1 MSWAPGKEAWS
12 GFPICF
18 PFEIPQ
24 SHSSRTPNSV
34 CHTLGMSRKPIEEE
48 SYEEK
53 NKYPKRPAESP
64 SFSLLVSPLESSL
77 VVCHHHHGDGRD
89 FGALWAQCSWL
100 MRKPIEGKSTAH
112 GHAGGREQP
121 GFTPIPQRNSPEHF
135 PNGLN
140 AFLQR
145 WR

>member
-1 MSWAPGKEAWS
+1 M
-12 GFPICF
+12 
-18 PFEIPQ
+18 
-24 SHSSRTPNSV
+24 
-34 CHTLGMSRKPIEEE
+34 CHTLGMSWKPIEEE

-77 VVCHHHHGDGRD
+77 VVCHHQHGDGRD
-89 FGALWAQCSWL
+89 FGALWAQCSRQ
-100 MRKPIEGKSTAH
+100 MRKPIKGKSTAH

-121 GFTPIPQRNSPEHF
+121 GFTPIPRRHSPEHF
-135 PNGLN
+135 LNGIN

-145 WR
+145 WRWARFFRVNSLTILGVSSFDSVPFGEALGVSLL